1 MIFIWRIYMWHIFLS
16 PYIIFLQELHGV
28 SGEWE
33 VPGPTV
39 GLQAGPRQAA
49 QREGAP
55 QAAGEW
61 AGQWERGIWSRD
73 PVLTSD
79 WLQAKRKKS
88 ESAVRKCDMEYY
100 AAAIKSE
107 RSRSVQY
114 STVQCNMVQ
123 YTTVY
128 SVEHWKSISISWNN
142 WAMEMGKCPCKIWI
156 PWYTFASRGNIQL
169 RKYFMLDKIR
179 IFDLNNVS
187 CHHPGQDAC
196 VGWVRMGCSA
206 SSSIQSQSPN

>member
-1 MIFIWRIYMWHIFLS
+1 MMIFIWRIYMWHIFLS
-16 PYIIFLQELHGV
+16 PYIIFLQELHRV

-33 VPGPTV
+33 VPGPAA

-55 QAAGEW
+55 QAAGES
-61 AGQWERGIWSRD
+61 AGQWERCIWSRD

-107 RSRSVQY
+107 RSRWAIITLSSTAFCIFSPFVFLSSVVHHD
-114 STVQCNMVQ
+114 T
-123 YTTVY
+123 
-128 SVEHWKSISISWNN
+128 ISLWPSHHDDH
-142 WAMEMGKCPCKIWI
+142 GD
-156 PWYTFASRGNIQL
+156 Y
-169 RKYFMLDKIR
+169 
-179 IFDLNNVS
+179 DL
-187 CHHPGQDAC
+187 
-196 VGWVRMGCSA
+196 
-206 SSSIQSQSPN
+206 

>member
-1 MIFIWRIYMWHIFLS
+1 M
-16 PYIIFLQELHGV
+16 
-28 SGEWE
+28 
-33 VPGPTV
+33 PGPAA

-55 QAAGEW
+55 QAAGES

-107 RSRSVQY
+107 RSRSVQC
-114 STVQCNMVQ
+114 STVQYNMVQ
-123 YTTVY
+123 Y
-128 SVEHWKSISISWNN
+128 SAVEIDIVKQLSKGD
-142 WAMEMGKCPCKIWI
+142 GK
-156 PWYTFASRGNIQL
+156 
-169 RKYFMLDKIR
+169 
-179 IFDLNNVS
+179 VS
-187 CHHPGQDAC
+187 L
-196 VGWVRMGCSA
+196 
-206 SSSIQSQSPN
+206 

>member
-1 MIFIWRIYMWHIFLS
+1 MMIFIWRIYMWHIFLS
-16 PYIIFLQELHGV
+16 PYIIFLQELHRV

-33 VPGPTV
+33 VPGPAA

-55 QAAGEW
+55 QAAGES

-114 STVQCNMVQ
+114 STVQ
-123 YTTVY
+123 YSTVEIDIVKQL
-128 SVEHWKSISISWNN
+128 SKGD
-142 WAMEMGKCPCKIWI
+142 GK
-156 PWYTFASRGNIQL
+156 
-169 RKYFMLDKIR
+169 
-179 IFDLNNVS
+179 VS
-187 CHHPGQDAC
+187 L
-196 VGWVRMGCSA
+196 
-206 SSSIQSQSPN
+206 